1 MLTRNGIELELEE
14 SKYTYTY
21 KNLTFYFSSMFYLNK
36 FNNELKKFIDNETKK
51 LYNKYKHN
59 ADYSI
64 LLAVALYKR
73 IEKRGFYVLVDN
85 KEPIEAYYLR
95 IKLL

>member
-1 MLTRNGIELELEE
+1 MLTRNGIELEIEE
-14 SKYTYTY
+14 SKYKYKY
-21 KNLTFYFSSMFYLNK
+21 KNLTFYFSSRFYLRK
-36 FNNELKKFIDNETKK
+36 FDNELKKYIDNETKK

-73 IEKRGFYVLVDN
+73 IEKRGFYILVND
-85 KEPIEAYYLR
+85 KEPIECYYLTIR
-95 IKLL
+95 V

>member
-14 SKYTYTY
+14 SKYTYKY
-21 KNLTFYFSSMFYLNK
+21 KNLTFYFSSRFYLNK

-59 ADYSI
+59 IYFDVPTTI
-64 LLAVALYKR
+64 
-73 IEKRGFYVLVDN
+73 GH
-85 KEPIEAYYLR
+85 
-95 IKLL
+95 

>member
-14 SKYTYTY
+14 SKYTYKY
-21 KNLTFYFSSMFYLNK
+21 KNLTFYFSSRFYLN
-36 FNNELKKFIDNETKK
+36 KFIDNETKK

-85 KEPIEAYYLR
+85 KEPIEAYYLK
-95 IKLL
+95 IKL